1 MYHTGLILPDG
12 CRGVS
17 GLASIHFR
25 KFSMSKE
32 RIQKALARQGVAS
45 RRQIESWIQ
54 DGHIQINGKPAV
66 LGDQV
71 EAGDVVM
78 IDGRKV
84 VIRDD
89 TQQLPRV
96 IAYNKQ
102 EDEITTKSD
111 PQDRPTVFAHLPRLH
126 HGRWVAVGR
135 LDINTT
141 GLILFT
147 DNGELANRLMHPSSE
162 IDREYLVRTMGLA
175 SDETLRQLT
184 HGVELEDGPAR
195 FEEVNYVGGGQGINH
210 WYTVIIMEGRKR
222 EVRRLW
228 EAVGIKVSRL
238 KRVRYGPIALASTH
252 KPGKVKELS
261 AEDVIMLAERVGLN
275 FSMPDVEAEPRQKKT
290 VGLKSSQ
297 ARRAKEPR
305 RQSDRISTR
314 KVAKKTATTKRA
326 TTRRRG

>member
-1 MYHTGLILPDG
+1 MI
-12 CRGVS
+12 
-17 GLASIHFR
+17 
-25 KFSMSKE
+25 KE

-45 RRQIESWIQ
+45 RRQIETWIQ
-54 DGHIQINGKPAV
+54 DGHIQINGRAAS

-71 EAGDVVM
+71 EAGDIVM

-96 IAYNKQ
+96 IAYNKP
-102 EDEITTKSD
+102 EDEVVTKND
-111 PQDRPTVFAHLPRLH
+111 PQDRDTVFAHLPRLH

-147 DNGELANRLMHPSSE
+147 DNGELANRLMHPSGE

-175 SDETLRQLT
+175 SDEVLRQLT
-184 HGVELEDGPAR
+184 RGVELEDGPAR
-195 FEEVNYVGGGQGINH
+195 FEEVHYVGGGQGINH

-222 EVRRLW
+222 EVRRMW

-238 KRVRYGPIALASTH
+238 KRVRYGPISLAPSH
-252 KPGKVKELS
+252 RPGKVKELPP
-261 AEDVIMLAERVGLN
+261 EEVIMLAERVGLHY
-275 FSMPDVEAEPRQKKT
+275 SAPHAEPEPRQKKPVRPKPST
-290 VGLKSSQ
+290 E
-297 ARRAKEPR
+297 RRAKEPR
-305 RQSDRISTR
+305 RQSDMISTR
-314 KVAKKTATTKRA
+314 KVAKKTAGKKQVS
-326 TTRRRG
+326 TRRTRRG